1 MVILT
6 YSPSKLVTFS
16 KEYWKAMDTSISDAT
31 AACRACIS
39 LLKTDFAETCS
50 IKFDYWAYKYGASSK
65 PSLDLRLVLD
75 PKTRDYIL
83 NTLQQLVV
91 VFQEYKEL
99 G

>member
-1 MVILT
+1 
-6 YSPSKLVTFS
+6 
-16 KEYWKAMDTSISDAT
+16 MDTSISDAT

-39 LLKTDFAETCS
+39 LVKTDFAETCFM
-50 IKFDYWAYKYGASSK
+50 KLDYWAYKYGASSK
-65 PSLDLRLVLD
+65 PSLDLKLVLD
-75 PKTRDYIL
+75 PKTRDSIL